1 MPGDHHGF
9 IPSSAEDSLR
19 RRVKLELRK
28 RMRGLRKTLPASA
41 CRERSARIVERL
53 EALDAIAR
61 ARSVALFW
69 PMEER
74 REVDLRDLDARL
86 RRRGAR
92 VAYPAVVDEGASM
105 IFRFARD
112 GCAMVAGPYGV
123 SEPPDTEPVAAPG
136 DIDAMVVPAL
146 AIDPR
151 GHRIGYGAGYYD
163 RTLSAYAPPAVTV
176 GVAYDFQLLA
186 EIPDTE
192 GDVAVAWVV
201 TDARATQAEG
211 PG

>member
-28 RMRGLRKTLPASA
+28 RMRGLRNTLPASA

-53 EALDAIAR
+53 EGLDAIAR

-92 VAYPAVVDEGASM
+92 VAYPAVVEGAGGVEEGRSLV
-105 IFRFARD
+105 FRYAAD
-112 GCAMVAGPYGV
+112 GCPMVDGPYGV
-123 SEPPDTEPVAAPG
+123 REPAD
-136 DIDAMVVPAL
+136 
-146 AIDPR
+146 
-151 GHRIGYGAGYYD
+151 
-163 RTLSAYAPPAVTV
+163 
-176 GVAYDFQLLA
+176 
-186 EIPDTE
+186 
-192 GDVAVAWVV
+192 
-201 TDARATQAEG
+201 
-211 PG
+211 